1 MSEDTVYNQC
11 KKIII
16 IKINKL
22 KGVYTT
28 YTNIYFIWLNLLSVY
43 VENIIIIILF
53 YNTALFK

>member
-1 MSEDTVYNQC
+1 MYNQC

-16 IKINKL
+16 IKIYKL